1 MRRLSGA
8 LRQVAVDLPPGDG
21 SRRFLAEA
29 RTHGA
34 LEVALNRF
42 VGLFL
47 HQNSAAAVVGTH
59 DMALIDA
66 DQLEA
71 LLAKGGAA
79 LPERGATLLDV
90 GAGSGAV
97 TSRIAARFDAVTTTE
112 ACWACAWRL
121 AQRGYAVVRGENA
134 LQALVAEQRR
144 YDVVTMFNVLDRTAN
159 PREMLRDARA
169 MLREN
174 SGVLLVALALPLEHF
189 VVGSSGADALR
200 EGLVRDERAGEEEG
214 ADARWAATA
223 TALAEELFQPLG
235 LETVALSRVPYRCVG
250 HSRDEIWDLDDAVF
264 ALRRVEVGIPRDR
277 LE

>member
-1 MRRLSGA
+1 MHRLSSV
-8 LRQVAVDLPPGDG
+8 LRTSTARVELPPDG
-21 SRRFLAEA
+21 RFLAEA
-29 RTHGA
+29 RTHGT

-59 DMALIDA
+59 DMALLNSE
-66 DQLEA
+66 QLDV
-71 LLAKGGAA
+71 LLAASGVPP

-97 TSRIAARFDAVTTTE
+97 TSRIAERFDAVTTTE

-121 AQRGYAVVRGENA
+121 ARRGFAVVSGEHA
-134 LQALVAEQRR
+134 LQSLVAEQRQ

-169 MLREN
+169 VLRES

-200 EGLVRDERAGEEEG
+200 EGLVRDARTGEEEG
-214 ADARWAATA
+214 VDAQWAATA

-264 ALRRVEVGIPRDR
+264 ALRRVEDP
-277 LE
+277 LM